1 MARPPGRLWWRLSS
15 DLLVGDT
22 RSWPETSPGT
32 IMVKLCLTISSVVIL
47 LHPVTLCLDVAISY
61 LKPCFSSLWLYT
73 FPVLCYARLLG
84 EKHH

>member
-32 IMVKLCLTISSVVIL
+32 IEVSMVLKNYHHVDAHKECSHDQIVI
-47 LHPVTLCLDVAISY
+47 HNYNNIEASTKHGWVA
-61 LKPCFSSLWLYT
+61 P
-73 FPVLCYARLLG
+73 A
-84 EKHH
+84 H